1 MPEVERRPVQQQHQS
16 WIDEVHMWCHDHAMR
31 ELSHI
36 ETMIVQL
43 ERLIRCHDINP
54 STTVTTP
61 AYWRA
66 RIGTVLAT
74 PGLPR
79 VLGRRASML
88 LTRLDGLPAASRN
101 R

>member
-1 MPEVERRPVQQQHQS
+1 
-16 WIDEVHMWCHDHAMR
+16 MWYHDHAMQ

-54 STTVTTP
+54 SATVTTP

-66 RIGTVLAT
+66 RIDTVLAT

-79 VLGRRASML
+79 ALGRRASML
-88 LTRLDGLPAASRN
+88 LTRLDGLPAASRK

>member
-1 MPEVERRPVQQQHQS
+1 MSQVERRPVQQQHQS
-16 WIDEVHMWCHDHAMR
+16 WIAEVHMWYHDRAMQ

-36 ETMIVQL
+36 ESMIVQL
-43 ERLIRCHDINP
+43 ERLIRCQDVAP
-54 STTVTTP
+54 SATVTTP

-66 RIGTVLAT
+66 RIDTVLAT

-79 VLGRRASML
+79 ALGRRASVL
-88 LTRLDGLPAASRN
+88 LTRLDGLPAASRI